1 MPCCLVPQ
9 ECIVALRHVLINE
22 EADRRDA
29 GMPAM
34 VVLLALLGNS
44 GLRRIGNKIGRHQ
57 NIDACRQGS
66 MCRYLRE
73 IYTL

>member
-1 MPCCLVPQ
+1 M
-9 ECIVALRHVLINE
+9 
-22 EADRRDA
+22 
-29 GMPAM
+29 MPAYAGIPM
-34 VVLLALLGNS
+34 AVVLLALLGNS

-57 NIDACRQGS
+57 NIRGMHRQGS